1 MAQPDFV
8 DAYIAHRTCRSS
20 ETVDEENAHA
30 RQSLKCFSRPFLYQ
44 LGRNHD
50 EGREWLAVT
59 MNVDSAERNQCLASP
74 TLRDYRCSPCF
85 IPAFYHAHHGERL
98 CGKRPTEELRYQ
110 RRSHVVKAVQR
121 RIGPQNPLAQFGGPR
136 TQVFVDVFR

>member
-30 RQSLKCFSRPFLYQ
+30 RQSLKCFSRPFLHQ
-44 LGRNHD
+44 LGRNHG

-59 MNVDSAERNQCLASP
+59 MNVDSAERNQSLSSP
-74 TLRDYRCSPCF
+74 TLRDHRRTPRL
-85 IPAFYHAHHGERL
+85 IPTPYHPHHHERL
-98 CGKRPTEELRYQ
+98 V
-110 RRSHVVKAVQR
+110 RRRLS
-121 RIGPQNPLAQFGGPR
+121 PE
-136 TQVFVDVFR
+136 

>member
-1 MAQPDFV
+1 MAQRDFV

-44 LGRNHD
+44 LGRNHG

-59 MNVDSAERNQCLASP
+59 MNVDSAERNQSLSSP
-74 TLRDYRCSPCF
+74 TFGDHGRAPCLSP
-85 IPAFYHAHHGERL
+85 ALYHAHHCERL
-98 CGKRPTEELRYQ
+98 GRKRLSEKLSGSGEATSSKPC
-110 RRSHVVKAVQR
+110 S
-121 RIGPQNPLAQFGGPR
+121 GG
-136 TQVFVDVFR
+136 